1 MNTYKFKITVN
12 GSTFDAFTQSNN
24 PGCAYEKARRLYP
37 TAEKINLLRLVKQR
51 TKMIIKFVMSLI
63 VFLMIGGIFLLGR
76 IEFDPEEENEA
87 IVNEKKKAA

>member
-1 MNTYKFKITVN
+1 M
-12 GSTFDAFTQSNN
+12 
-24 PGCAYEKARRLYP
+24 P
-37 TAEKINLLRLVKQR
+37 TAEKINLLKPVKQR